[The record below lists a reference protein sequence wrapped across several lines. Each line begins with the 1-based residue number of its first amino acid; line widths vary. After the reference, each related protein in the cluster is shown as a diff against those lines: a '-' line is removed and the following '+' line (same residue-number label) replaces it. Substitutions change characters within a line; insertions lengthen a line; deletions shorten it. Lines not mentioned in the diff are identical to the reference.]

1 MRISAKA
8 DYALRAVAQLAA
20 DSAHGPVKA
29 SQLAQAQDIPL
40 KFLQTVLTELKRAR
54 IVRSTRGPEGGF
66 ALSRPAAEITL
77 ADVYRAVEGPLI
89 SVRDSGLSGQDYQ
102 GAAAALGDVWMAART
117 SLRNVLEQVT
127 IADLASGRLP
137 APIADLATQYRAD
150 TRYQR

>member
-20 DSAHGPVKA
+20 DSASGPVKA
-29 SQLAQAQDIPL
+29 SQLAQEQAIPL
-40 KFLQTVLTELKRAR
+40 KFLQTVLTELKRAH

-66 ALSRPAAEITL
+66 ELSRPATEISL

-89 SVRDSGLSGQDYQ
+89 SVRDSGLSRQDYQ
-102 GAAAALGDVWMAART
+102 GAATALGDVWMAART

-127 IADLASGRLP
+127 IADLAAGQLP
-137 APIADLATQYRAD
+137 APIDELAAQYRND
-150 TRYQR
+150 IRYQR